1 MVHATRGNPEES
13 EEGHAE
19 CSEVGVFSQ
28 ALAGI
33 ILLTAETPEHL
44 HPQGGEDEEQQEEEE
59 AEIPHLKQ
67 RGYPRVGGT
76 LADLW

>member
-1 MVHATRGNPEES
+1 MVRATRGNPEES

-44 HPQGGEDEEQQEEEE
+44 HAQGGEDEEQQEEEE

-76 LADLW
+76 LPDLW

>member
-1 MVHATRGNPEES
+1 MVRATRGNPEES
-13 EEGHAE
+13 EESHAE
-19 CSEVGVFSQ
+19 CSEVGVLSQ

-44 HPQGGEDEEQQEEEE
+44 HAQGGEDEEQQEEEK

-76 LADLW
+76 LPYLG

>member
-1 MVHATRGNPEES
+1 MVSATRGNPEES
-13 EEGHAE
+13 EESHAE

-44 HPQGGEDEEQQEEEE
+44 HAQGGEDEEQQEEEK

-76 LADLW
+76 LPDLW